1 MVVTR
6 RRAIA
11 WGISRGDPKCRFC
24 DKEPETLDHILSSCQ
39 ALSFTDYKDRHDQVA
54 RQIAKVILERFGI
67 PWKHE
72 WWRNPLPK
80 SFPLT
85 RDGKEG
91 VLLWDPKVPTVE
103 RLEHNRP
110 DMIVKLPEG
119 PTAFIEITVCRDDS
133 VVERAIQKE
142 QRYLALARDYAMANH
157 CHPSIFAIAIGTRG
171 VVPKQTVNALQK
183 LQKWGFDIQ
192 LSKLQK
198 AAVIGSIQTHMKTIR
213 SSY

>member
-1 MVVTR
+1 
-6 RRAIA
+6 
-11 WGISRGDPKCRFC
+11 
-24 DKEPETLDHILSSCQ
+24 
-39 ALSFTDYKDRHDQVA
+39 
-54 RQIAKVILERFGI
+54 
-67 PWKHE
+67 
-72 WWRNPLPK
+72 
-80 SFPLT
+80 
-85 RDGKEG
+85 
-91 VLLWDPKVPTVE
+91 
-103 RLEHNRP
+103 
-110 DMIVKLPEG
+110 MIVKLPEG

-198 AAVIGSIQTHMKTIR
+198 AAVIGSIQTTMKAMW
-213 SSY
+213 SSG